1 MRKID
6 VVARSSLKKQSTTI
20 NDASG
25 STTNFAIFTMLPST
39 NWEHDRE
46 NQKKRVQ
53 PNSPVCKIPAA
64 PNPALVLHS
73 CLPPGKD
80 PSRHELP
87 LHSTTARP
95 IRSLPF
101 SHFSSPGQE
110 EMLSSQ
116 SHHGTVQQHQL
127 AGVGWNLEG
136 AWPRGW
142 AGGAMGTATWR
153 GTVPWPPTGRRVR

>member
-95 IRSLPF
+95 IRSLPLF
-101 SHFSSPGQE
+101 PF
-110 EMLSSQ
+110 
-116 SHHGTVQQHQL
+116 QL
-127 AGVGWNLEG
+127 TRTGRNALNPSTEQRWLEG
-136 AWPRGW
+136 GMAAAW
-142 AGGAMGTATWR
+142 MGRWR
-153 GTVPWPPTGRRVR
+153 VTELSN